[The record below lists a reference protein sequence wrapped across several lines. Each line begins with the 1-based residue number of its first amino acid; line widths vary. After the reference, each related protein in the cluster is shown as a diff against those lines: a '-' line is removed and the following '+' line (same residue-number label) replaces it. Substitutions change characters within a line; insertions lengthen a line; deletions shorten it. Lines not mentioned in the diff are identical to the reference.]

1 MEKFKTYKD
10 NPMYSYLAMLVT
22 ASAIGLQGWQSLF
35 NNFAVDT
42 IGLNSIQVGAIQSVR
57 EIPGFLTFF
66 VVFILM
72 IFAEHRF
79 ATFTIILVG
88 LGTIFTGIFPS
99 FTGLLFTTFFM
110 SMGYH
115 FFETTNQSLS
125 LQYFQ
130 GDRVPLVLSK
140 MKSYTALGNV
150 AVGIFIW
157 IAAKYLQI
165 NSLFTIIGIVVIM
178 IGLFS
183 FTKKPV
189 DHTLPPQK
197 NKIVFKKKYWLFYV
211 LNLLSGARRQIFVV
225 FSVFLLVEK
234 YKLPVSYIT
243 VLFIINNII
252 TYFLSPY
259 IGKFLNK
266 IGERKLLTIEYS
278 GLFFVFLGY
287 ALIDN
292 KNVATALYLVDN
304 LFFSFVIGIN
314 SFFRK
319 YAEPED
325 IAPSMSMGFT
335 INHVIAIIL
344 PITGG
349 LLWTISWRIP
359 FLIGTGL
366 AIFSLFFAQFIDKEL
381 KRVRNEE

>member
-1 MEKFKTYKD
+1 
-10 NPMYSYLAMLVT
+10 MLVT